1 MHFSIIVIYMY
12 TLQVNV
18 YLLCSFFSDGAYDQK
33 SRKSTALEFRAVNA
47 HFGGDRSYC
56 HCGITRTNLKFLE
69 PGYRLIHILPHS
81 LIHVLPHANKT
92 LLSTQINCA

>member
-1 MHFSIIVIYMY
+1 MY

-47 HFGGDRSYC
+47 HC

-69 PGYRLIHILPHS
+69 PGYRLIHVLPHS